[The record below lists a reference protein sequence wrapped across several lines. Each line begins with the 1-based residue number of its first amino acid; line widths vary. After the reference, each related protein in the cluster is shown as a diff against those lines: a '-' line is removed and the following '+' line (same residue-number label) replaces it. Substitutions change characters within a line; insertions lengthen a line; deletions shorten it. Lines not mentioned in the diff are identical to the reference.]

1 MKTVIRELKDRV
13 GVRGALVMAN
23 DGVVVAADLCDELDD
38 DSVAALAAA
47 VVNQTVEAA
56 ERLGLDRARRIT
68 LTASFG
74 RLVFV
79 PFDQLMLVVGTEPGL
94 DLELTMLE
102 IAGPAKRIHELSKLT
117 TNCPS

>member
-1 MKTVIRELKDRV
+1 MKSVIRDLKDRV

-23 DGVVVAADLCDELDD
+23 DGVLVAADLCDGLDG

-47 VVNQTVEAA
+47 VVTQAVGAA
-56 ERLGLDRARRIT
+56 EALGLGGAERIT

-79 PFDQLMLVVGTEPGL
+79 PFDQLMLVVVTEPGL

-102 IAGPAKRIHELSKLT
+102 IAGPARRIHQMSRLGS
-117 TNCPS
+117 PV

>member
-1 MKTVIRELKDRV
+1 MKAVIHELKDRV
-13 GVRGALVMAN
+13 GVRGALVMIK

-47 VVNQTVEAA
+47 VVSQTVEAA
-56 ERLGLDRARRIT
+56 ELLGLAQATRIT

-74 RLVFV
+74 RLVFI
-79 PFDQLMLVVGTEPGL
+79 PFDQLMLVVVTEPGL

-102 IAGPAKRIHELSKLT
+102 IAGPARRILELSKLT
-117 TNCPS
+117 MPV